1 MWLIFVLAVG
11 LSFITMIVRSVQSS
25 WSFEGIVYNAADVL
39 MVSSI
44 LCSLMKR
51 AGGKIILESYELF
64 YILGVFGICIFW
76 VSSGGTYNTNILSQI
91 LISLGY
97 APTIHKMKEKKR
109 NTESFLIWILL
120 FFNALASIYP
130 AALSGKLESFIYSL
144 RATIMTFLFLVF
156 MVIYENKSKKIAR
169 SPSSN

>member
-1 MWLIFVLAVG
+1 MRTLCITAIIFFSSFIAYKYPRIIAERAKEENETPSLGMWLIFVLAVG

-109 NTESFLIWILL
+109 NTESLLI
-120 FFNALASIYP
+120 
-130 AALSGKLESFIYSL
+130 
-144 RATIMTFLFLVF
+144 
-156 MVIYENKSKKIAR
+156 
-169 SPSSN
+169 